1 MIDLITLTQKGLTD
15 QEIKQIVKNN
25 NLQTNSKAGKIYYD
39 NMNTKNRLDKFYIRI
54 ESNHHM
60 KLMVSFHKY
69 YNLLKTG
76 RYDNSNLFNM
86 NEVSKTAESIGTE
99 TGLKMDELNVYGYEI
114 GMNLYLS
121 KDCRK
126 YLDKIQ
132 TIGILEAKREF
143 FVNPKYKNERLKTTY
158 FYREMRKVFKVYDKN
173 FEMTEKKRITN
184 PEYPFILRIETV
196 FNRVEKMTMLKFLSP
211 DNMQRMTDQFLRDWR
226 TIGFD
231 CELSVPKGTNIVR
244 VDLCKE
250 ILRNGTDKVLSD
262 AKEKHKQGFLTEKQF
277 RRIREF
283 IQNEWDT
290 FKTVIKKRQSIEEQ
304 EFRKVFE
311 YAFKI
316 VKH

>member
-1 MIDLITLTQKGLTD
+1 LIED
-15 QEIKQIVKNN
+15 EIKQIVNSN

-39 NMNTKNRLDKFYIRI
+39 NMSTKNRYDKFYIRI
-54 ESNHHM
+54 ESNQNM

-69 YNLLKTG
+69 KNYLETG
-76 RYDNSNLFNM
+76 MYDNSNLFSM
-86 NEVSKTAESIGTE
+86 NEVSKTAEAIGTE

-173 FEMTEKKRITN
+173 FEMTEKKRLTD
-184 PEYPFILRIETV
+184 PEHPFILRIETV

-211 DNMQRMTDQFLRDWR
+211 ENMQRMADQFIRDWR
-226 TIGFD
+226 TICFD
-231 CELSVPKGTNIVR
+231 CELTVPKGTPTGR
-244 VDLCKE
+244 VNLCKE
-250 ILRNGTDKVLSD
+250 ILRHGKETVLKKARD
-262 AKEKHKQGFLTEKQF
+262 QHKAGDLTEKRF
-277 RRIREF
+277 RGIREF
-283 IQNEWDT
+283 IQNDWDT
-290 FKTVIKKRQSIEEQ
+290 IKNAIRKTQSVEEQ
-304 EFRKVFE
+304 EFRKIFE
-311 YAFKI
+311 ETYKI
-316 VKH
+316 VKY